1 MIARRLLL
9 LALPGSLGAYLFS
22 PAAPAVHRR
31 GRHIGQSALSGAL
44 ADHARWQEDPT
55 RGRRAN
61 FAGRD
66 LSGLDFGIEY
76 PEQVQLRGADFTQ
89 ADLSGIRANDI
100 NFYHAS
106 LQHANLSHSH
116 LKAPVFRGAILH
128 HADCRD
134 AVWGWPAMASPLCPG
149 KVAASDQ
156 AVFMSACIHGA
167 NFDRARVR
175 GYFNDCSLSGAS
187 LCFADFS
194 QSDFSGNES
203 DNRFAGARLVE
214 TKFQYATIRSARF
227 DKAIVEGADFLGA
240 QLHPRIAAHLRDR
253 EAKNVET

>member
-1 MIARRLLL
+1 M
-9 LALPGSLGAYLFS
+9 LALPSSLGAYLGVFS
-22 PAAPAVHRR
+22 LAAPAVHRR
-31 GRHIGQSALSGAL
+31 GRHIGQSALNGAL

-55 RGRRAN
+55 RGRRAH

-66 LSGLDFGIEY
+66 LSGLDFGIESL
-76 PEQVQLRGADFTQ
+76 EQLQLRGADFTE
-89 ADLSGIRANDI
+89 ADLSGIRANDV

-128 HADCRD
+128 QADCRN
-134 AVWGWPAMASPLCPG
+134 AVWGWPAPDAQLCPA

-156 AVFMSACIHGA
+156 AVFMSTCLHGTK
-167 NFDRARVR
+167 FDGARVR

-194 QSDFSGNES
+194 QSEFSGNEA

-214 TKFQYATIRSARF
+214 TKFRYATITSARF

-240 QLHPRIAAHLRDR
+240 RLHPRIAAYLRDR
-253 EAKNVET
+253 DARNVEA